1 MAARV
6 QQRLREMA
14 CVAYLLR
21 NRERMKELL
30 DAGDHAAFR
39 QQAVQFFGA
48 APADVDP
55 QDYILKLEADFRT
68 QKSFYARLNA
78 APTVTVQGMPISGRW
93 DSRRAR
99 QRKNFLF
106 LAKEGADENF
116 HSFATAFPEYFDPDG
131 DLKPGPH
138 NQLFYD
144 FAEWTMREHP
154 DWTRISHIDDHCGRR
169 EPWEAPA
176 WVPRIVAVVVFAA
189 VVVFYRALERVQTIR
204 GFPKMSQARYD
215 AVIQMSIDLLGPA
228 VVYGM
233 LAGVWLYA
241 YRHTTGRT
249 KECFIWPYLIFLDLA
264 VSLFGFVAMAVLETL
279 M

>member
-14 CVAYLLR
+14 CVAFLPR

-55 QDYILKLEADFRT
+55 QDYILKLEADFKT

-93 DSRRAR
+93 DARRAK

-106 LAKEGADENF
+106 LAHEGADEDF
-116 HSFATAFPEYFDPDG
+116 HSFATAHQEYFDPDG
-131 DLKPGPH
+131 DLKPGPR
-138 NQLFYD
+138 NQLFDD
-144 FAEWTMREHP
+144 FAEWTMREHS
-154 DWTRISHIDDHCGRR
+154 DWTQISHIDDHCRQL
-169 EPWEAPA
+169 EKPT
-176 WVPRIVAVVVFAA
+176 VPMIFTFVVVAA
-189 VVVFYRALERVQTIR
+189 FVVFLFPLVSVLVYRV
-204 GFPKMSQARYD
+204 GN
-215 AVIQMSIDLLGPA
+215 
-228 VVYGM
+228 
-233 LAGVWLYA
+233 
-241 YRHTTGRT
+241 
-249 KECFIWPYLIFLDLA
+249 PYLA
-264 VSLFGFVAMAVLETL
+264 CRSFVHNGLCEFSASGLWKQACCCTAAGILL
-279 M
+279 RLC